1 MRAMTVTVKFFAVLR
16 DLAGVG
22 EVRVELP
29 ERATVSAAVVAVGER
44 FPQITKTLARA
55 ARAVNL
61 ERVSDHTILK
71 SGDELALL
79 PPVSG
84 G

>member
-1 MRAMTVTVKFFAVLR
+1 MPGMTVTVKLFAMLR
-16 DLAGVG
+16 DQAGVG
-22 EVRVELP
+22 DLRLDLP

-44 FPQITKTLARA
+44 FPQISKTLARA

-61 ERVSDHTILK
+61 ERVSDQTILK